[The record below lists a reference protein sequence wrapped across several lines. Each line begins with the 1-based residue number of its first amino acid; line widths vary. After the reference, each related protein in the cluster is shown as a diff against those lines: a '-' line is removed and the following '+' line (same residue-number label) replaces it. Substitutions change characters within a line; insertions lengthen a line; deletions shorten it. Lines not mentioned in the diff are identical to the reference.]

1 MPADWSI
8 RALEDIGHCLIGLTY
23 DPKNIDSDGVLVLR
37 SSNIRDNSLQ
47 FEDNIYVEMEIP
59 DRIIVREDDLLI
71 CVRNGSRALIGK
83 CALVQ
88 GSAVGMT
95 FGAFMSV
102 FRSTDSRFVFYCFQ
116 SDIITRQIHE
126 HLGATI
132 NQITNKSLNSFKI
145 PYPKTE
151 EREVIA
157 ELLSDVDGLLGALE
171 ALIAKKRAIKQAAM
185 QQLLTGATRLPG
197 FSRAWRTNRLRD
209 ICTFLPTAT
218 NSRADLSENGD
229 VHYIHYGDV
238 HAHARPV
245 MDCASSDLPRI
256 LRSRVGNAAELVDG
270 DLVMVDAS
278 EDLPGVG
285 KSIELQGVLGRTI
298 VAGLHTILCRGSQ
311 DAWATGFKAYLQFL
325 PAFRS
330 ALARVTSGTSV
341 YAISK
346 KQLADVELQLPTPTE
361 QEAIVAVLSD
371 MDGEIAT
378 LEKRRDKVHAIKQGM
393 MQELLTGRVRLIGPD
408 APAEASSC

>member
-1 MPADWSI
+1 MPADWHI

-23 DPKNIDSDGVLVLR
+23 DPKDIDSNGVLVLR
-37 SSNIRDNSLQ
+37 SSNIGNNSLQ
-47 FEDNIYVEMEIP
+47 FEDNIYVSMRIP
-59 DRIIVREDDLLI
+59 DRIIVRENDLLI

-88 GSAVGMT
+88 GSTVGMT

-102 FRSTDSRFVFYCFQ
+102 FRSPDSRFVFYCFQ
-116 SDIITRQIHE
+116 SDIIIRQIHG

-145 PYPKTE
+145 PYPKIE
-151 EREVIA
+151 ERETIVGS
-157 ELLSDVDGLLGALE
+157 LSDVDGLLSVLGT
-171 ALIAKKRAIKQAAM
+171 LIAKKRAIKQAAM
-185 QQLLTGATRLPG
+185 HQLLTGKTRLRG
-197 FSRAWRTNRLRD
+197 FRKAWRTIRVGD
-209 ICTFLPTAT
+209 ICTFLPTAN

-229 VHYIHYGDV
+229 VRYIHYGDV
-238 HAHARPV
+238 HAHDRPV
-245 MDCASSDLPRI
+245 MDCASADLPRI
-256 LRSRVGNAAELVDG
+256 LRSRVGNAAELLDG

-285 KSIELQGVLGRTI
+285 KSIEVQGVLGRTI

-311 DAWATGFKAYLQFL
+311 DAWAPGFKAYLQFV

-330 ALARVTSGTSV
+330 ALARVASGTSV

-346 KQLADVELQLPTPTE
+346 KQLADVTLQLPALRE
-361 QEAIVAVLSD
+361 QAAIVSVLSD
-371 MDGEIAT
+371 MDSEVAA
-378 LEKRRDKVHAIKQGM
+378 LEGSRNKTRAIKQGM
-393 MQELLTGRVRLIGPD
+393 IQELLTGHVRLPKPD
-408 APAEASSC
+408 AVAEASPC